1 MYKRTDSNTILR
13 TTDCAYIPADPANR
27 DYQEYL
33 AWVAAGNT
41 PTPAPTP
48 DAATLKANQLLKI
61 NADAQADVAPYTQ
74 GYPPFEQ
81 KTWDRQAAEAAA
93 YTLDNTAPT
102 PWCDIA
108 AAERGI
114 DRVEF
119 IGKVAAKTAAFVPL
133 SAKVSGYRQKL
144 EDQLDAIDL
153 TAADDAAAQIAA
165 ITYTSPLT
173 PA

>member
-1 MYKRTDSNTILR
+1 MYKLINATLVMRVSDN
-13 TTDCAYIPADPANR
+13 AYIPFDPDNY

-33 AWVAAGNT
+33 AWVAAGNV
-41 PTPAPTP
+41 PEQPPAP
-48 DAATLKANQLLKI
+48 DAATLKANQLSKI
-61 NADAQADVAPYTQ
+61 NAAAQADVEPYTQ
-74 GYPPFEQ
+74 GYPSFEQ

-93 YTLDNTAPT
+93 YAADSSAPT

-108 AAERGI
+108 AASRGI

-119 IGKVAAKTAAFVPL
+119 IGKVAAKTAAFMPL

-153 TAADDAAAQIAA
+153 TAADAADKIAA
-165 ITYTSPLT
+165 VVYVSPLEQA
-173 PA
+173 P